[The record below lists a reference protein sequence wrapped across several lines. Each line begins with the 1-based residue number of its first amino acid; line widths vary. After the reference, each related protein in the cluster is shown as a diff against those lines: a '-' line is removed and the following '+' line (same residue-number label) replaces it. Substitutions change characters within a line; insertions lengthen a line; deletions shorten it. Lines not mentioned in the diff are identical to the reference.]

1 MPQTRVNGA
10 VAGGQFLTGALTH
23 LIVDVVDGGATAN
36 IANFGFTAGAADPGE
51 KMVQAIQTV
60 AAPVILQSGNARVMY
75 VAVEFPGVDAAD
87 VQTAVRAAGFANA
100 TVTAGTYRAV

>member
-10 VAGGQFLTGALTH
+10 VTPGQFLTGALTH
-23 LIVDVVDGGATAN
+23 LIVDEVDGTAN
-36 IANFGFTAGAADPGE
+36 IANFGFTAGSADPGE

-100 TVTAGTYRAV
+100 TVTAGVYRAV

>member
-10 VAGGQFLTGALTH
+10 VTPGQFLTGALTH
-23 LIVDVVDGGATAN
+23 LIVDVVDAGAAAN

-100 TVTAGTYRAV
+100 TVTAGVYRAV